1 MIGCNRVFGRECNRR
16 QKAQC
21 VIDGKRAFGV
31 GVSHIE
37 GPDANPPEPLAVRVL
52 RELRAAC
59 DPVLVASGDGER
71 LAWLDA
77 PQVADAISAAGP
89 LGGIVAGV
97 DAGTTE
103 LVAVVA
109 VDMPYANAALLRL
122 LASLAAGEEAIVPVT
137 ERGLEPLHALYAKA
151 AAATLR
157 DALRR
162 GERSMHGVL
171 RELRVRE
178 VGSHEWTRADP
189 SGRFAINLN
198 QPSDVQSSEETGS
211 TF

>member
-1 MIGCNRVFGRECNRR
+1 MTGILLAGGRSSRMGRDKATLQFG
-16 QKAQC
+16 
-21 VIDGKRAFGV
+21 G
-31 GVSHIE
+31 
-37 GPDANPPEPLAVRVL
+37 EPLAARVL
-52 RELRAAC
+52 RELRVAC
-59 DPVLVASGDGER
+59 DPVFVASGDGER
-71 LAWLDA
+71 LAWLEA
-77 PQVADAISAAGP
+77 PQVADAIPAAGP

-97 DAGTTE
+97 EAGTTE

-178 VGSHEWTRADP
+178 VGPPEWTRADP